1 MSLMQGLRRYR
12 ADIAETSR
20 LGSLSKE
27 EKTVCAKQT
36 GCEYKPV
43 DHARNTVDG
52 YAPDASIATK
62 DGDILGYSIKTP
74 TSREQISL
82 HSYHEGKRALDVD
95 ENTAYLKDL
104 QKTRIAQAHKCQQA
118 HDLRNASKRKLN
130 EYNAMSNK
138 FVDEWLMTWVDAL
151 ADDTEGIDG

>member
-1 MSLMQGLRRYR
+1 MSVDHVRRINIAR
-12 ADIAETSR
+12 AENAGSR
-20 LGSLSKE
+20 QLSVT
-27 EKTVCAKQT
+27 EKRMVARQT